1 MSNVG
6 YLREILPTSKPSF
19 DRKLMI
25 YETPSINWVAIF
37 ASAVC
42 AFIRIHDAYF
52 ISHASLIVKTS
63 D

>member
-25 YETPSINWVAIF
+25 MKHPQLTDRKNVRK
-37 ASAVC
+37 C
-42 AFIRIHDAYF
+42 LNIRQYTKRYDA
-52 ISHASLIVKTS
+52 T
-63 D
+63 